1 MEPDYETKKKKKK
14 EKGKGMMLNGSK
26 IEVTLLD
33 GYFESPF
40 EEAIY

>member
-1 MEPDYETKKKKKK
+1 MEPDYETKKKKK